1 MKLRTVVILL
11 LIIALGFGVYY
22 GIQNS
27 DKSIELLSNTG
38 VEDIKTD
45 LLQVK
50 AKVKVIKE
58 QSVVKDDEKL
68 LKGQK
73 LKGAKDVKVKF
84 VTDSLKEKEIINE
97 EEKNFKSY
105 YLWDASVLQELNVDL
120 HFEGN
125 DSIVVNYETLE
136 IILPNGVQLEKD
148 GELVYKFSEME

>member
-11 LIIALGFGVYY
+11 LIVALGYGVYY
-22 GIQNS
+22 GIKNS
-27 DKSIELLSNTG
+27 DKSIELLTQTT

-68 LKGQK
+68 LKGVK
-73 LKGAKDVKVKF
+73 LDGAKDVNVKF
-84 VTDSLKEKEIINE
+84 VADSLREKEIISE
-97 EEKNFKSY
+97 DEKNFKSY
-105 YLWDASVLQELNVDL
+105 YLWDSSVLQELNVDL

-125 DSIVVNYETLE
+125 DSLVVNYETLE
-136 IILPNGVQLEKD
+136 IILPNGVQLVKD

>member
-45 LLQVK
+45 LLQVQ

-68 LKGQK
+68 LKGEK

-84 VTDSLKEKEIINE
+84 VADSLKEKEIISE
-97 EEKNFKSY
+97 DEKNFKSY
-105 YLWDASVLQELNVDL
+105 YLWDSSVLQELNVDL

-125 DSIVVNYETLE
+125 DSLVVNYETLE
-136 IILPNGVQLEKD
+136 IILPNGVQLVKA

>member
-68 LKGQK
+68 LKGVK
-73 LKGAKDVKVKF
+73 LDGAKDVNVKF
-84 VTDSLKEKEIINE
+84 VADSLREKEIISE
-97 EEKNFKSY
+97 DEKNFKSY
-105 YLWDASVLQELNVDL
+105 YLWDSSVLQELNVDL

-125 DSIVVNYETLE
+125 DSLVVNYETLE
-136 IILPNGVQLEKD
+136 IILPNGVQLVKD